1 MSHENNS
8 QLIQQRYRSLLDR
21 ITQRKP
27 QVQKFIDLL
36 HNETT
41 WLTSPASTKY
51 HLNIEGGLLQH
62 SVGVAETLLHI
73 KDTLAPHISDESS
86 IIVGLFHD
94 VGKVGMPGKPYYIPE
109 VKDGVATGKYSTNQE
124 LVSMGLALRSLY
136 LVSQY
141 VPLSDQEAQAIAYH
155 DGMYVPEGRSVSH
168 REEPLLLLLHWADM
182 WTAKMIEEKMPK
194 NK

>member
-8 QLIQQRYRSLLDR
+8 QIIQQRYRSLLDR

-62 SVGVAETLLHI
+62 SVGVAETLLRI

-94 VGKVGMPGKPYYIPE
+94 GGKVGMPGKPYYIPE
-109 VKDGVATGKYSTNQE
+109 VKDGVATSKYSIN
-124 LVSMGLALRSLY
+124 
-136 LVSQY
+136 
-141 VPLSDQEAQAIAYH
+141 
-155 DGMYVPEGRSVSH
+155 
-168 REEPLLLLLHWADM
+168 
-182 WTAKMIEEKMPK
+182 
-194 NK
+194 